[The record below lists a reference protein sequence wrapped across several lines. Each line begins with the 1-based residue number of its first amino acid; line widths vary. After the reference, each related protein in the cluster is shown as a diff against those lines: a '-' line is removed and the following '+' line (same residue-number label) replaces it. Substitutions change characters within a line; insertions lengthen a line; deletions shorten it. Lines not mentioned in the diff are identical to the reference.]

1 MHIFLY
7 GPSGSGKSTVGSLLA
22 ENLAIDFV
30 DLDVEIE
37 QEIGQSILTYMNEN
51 GQAAFRALESTKL
64 ADVVRGRDA
73 VVSLGGGALLGE
85 ENRILAAANGKVVFL
100 EVELPELVERLAQDA
115 NQRPLLA
122 GQLET
127 SLKTLLKEREAHYAS
142 FPLRV
147 SAGRDP
153 QEVAWDIQRLLGR
166 YHLCSMPPA
175 YDALVQE
182 GGLDDLGRL
191 LEECELRGPLMV
203 VSDEHVAPLYM
214 QRVLASLKG
223 AGYQAHE
230 LVIPAGET
238 HKNIETIMSIWQ
250 ACLHADLDRKSTIIA
265 LGGGV
270 VGDMAGFAAATFMR
284 GCRWVGV
291 PTTLL
296 SMVDASLGGKT
307 GIDLPEGKNLAGAF
321 YPPRMVLADPQVL
334 ATLPARELR
343 AGLAEVVKHG
353 VIADPQLFAACAEGW
368 QAVVEKMPKIV
379 RRAMAVKVK
388 VIEEDPFEQGLRMA
402 LNLGHTVGHAIER
415 TSDFSLLHGEAVGLG
430 MLVEAR
436 LAEQLGI
443 AEPGLAS
450 ELAQVLGGL
459 GLPLE
464 VPQELPHD
472 QIVAAMQMDK
482 KKAAGK
488 VRFALPVKIGEV
500 RTGVEIDDL
509 PKVMEECL

>member
-7 GPSGSGKSTVGSLLA
+7 GPSGSGKTTVGSQLA
-22 ENLAIDFV
+22 DKLALRFI
-30 DLDVEIE
+30 DLDAEIE
-37 QEIGQSILTYMNEN
+37 KTIGQSIPAIMTEK
-51 GQAAFRALESTKL
+51 GQVAFRDIESSQL
-64 ADVVRGRDA
+64 AEYIKGKDA
-73 VVSLGGGALLGE
+73 VISLGGGTLLRD
-85 ENRILAAANGKVVFL
+85 ENRDLAEANGQVVFL
-100 EVELPELVERLAQDA
+100 DVELGQLLNRLEHDD
-115 NQRPLLA
+115 NPRPLLT

-127 SLKTLLKEREAHYAS
+127 SLEALLKERDVHYAS

-147 SAGRDP
+147 SASSEPR
-153 QEVAWDIQRLLGR
+153 EVVWNIQRLLGR
-166 YHLCSMPPA
+166 YHLRSMPPV
-175 YDALVQE
+175 YDSIVRE
-182 GGLDDLGRL
+182 GGLDDLGAL
-191 LEECELRGPLMV
+191 LTARELSGPLMV
-203 VSDEHVAPLYM
+203 VSDEHIAPLYM
-214 QRVLASLKG
+214 QPVLASLRK
-223 AGYQAHE
+223 AGFNASE
-230 LVIPAGET
+230 LVISAGEA

-250 ACLHADLDRKSTIIA
+250 ACLRMDLDRKSTIVA

-307 GIDLPEGKNLAGAF
+307 GFNLPEGKNLAGAF

-353 VIADPQLFAACAEGW
+353 VIADPHLFAMCAEGW
-368 QAVVEKMPKIV
+368 EALTERLPEIV

-388 VIEEDPFEQGLRMA
+388 VIEEDPYEQGLRMA
-402 LNLGHTVGHAIER
+402 LNLGHTVGHAIEIA
-415 TSDFSLLHGEAVGLG
+415 SEFSLLHGEAVALG

-436 LAEQLGI
+436 MAEHLDI
-443 AEPGLAS
+443 AEPGLVD
-450 ELAQVLGGL
+450 ELAQTLEVV
-459 GLPLE
+459 GLPLQ
-464 VPQELPHD
+464 VPQDLAHD
-472 QIVAAMQMDK
+472 QILAAIQMDK

-488 VRFALPVKIGEV
+488 VRFALPVRIGEV